1 MNSIV
6 ELVKELE
13 KRPAMYLTRNY
24 ISCLKAYLDGWYQRD
39 INNVSDIN
47 VMDSF
52 QVFIEQKY
60 ESGTSHSWCDI
71 ILFYSQD
78 ETDGLKNFF
87 KEFNDFITVKKA
99 DNNG

>member
-6 ELVKELE
+6 ELIQEIE

-39 INNVSDIN
+39 IDNVPDIKAMSD
-47 VMDSF
+47 F
-52 QVFIEQKY
+52 QIFIEKKY
-60 ESGTSHSWCDI
+60 KSETSHSWCDI

-78 ETDGLKNFF
+78 ETDALRNFF
-87 KEFNDFITVKKA
+87 KEFDDFLTARIQV
-99 DNNG
+99 